1 MRGDARLLQ
10 ARAAAGDLAGFRLR
24 AVVKETGVD
33 DAGLREFATEYFPHP
48 TYKDKDLA
56 FYKALGAGKLS
67 LGYNPLA
74 MLQFIRQS
82 LKRIKDLGIESYN
95 TKGARLAR
103 APRVR
108 DTRPRPLTPL
118 SSAGEG
124 FLQGGWILCDR
135 EGIPRAAFRE
145 NAKQRLPVDDIVAAA
160 RAMAQAQARAG
171 DGGGVE
177 KG

>member
-1 MRGDARLLQ
+1 VRGDARLLQ

-95 TKGARLAR
+95 TKG
-103 APRVR
+103 
-108 DTRPRPLTPL
+108 
-118 SSAGEG
+118 EG

-160 RAMAQAQARAG
+160 RAMAQARAG
-171 DGGGVE
+171 DGGSVE